1 MNKSKLSRKKILITG
16 GPTYEPIDPVRFIGN
31 RSTGKM
37 GAALAESALNEFGAS
52 VTLIMGPSHSKT
64 NSLINRIDVETAE
77 EMRQAARSQFL
88 GNDIIIMSAAVS
100 DYRAKEYSDAKL
112 KKSEKNIS
120 HLELEKTTDI
130 LKELSSLKKDN
141 QVLVGF
147 ALESKERGRAKL
159 ASKSLDMIVLNYF
172 DEEGAGFSSDT
183 NHVTVF
189 AKSGDEIDIPPM
201 SKKAC
206 ATEILRIIENSLV

>member
-1 MNKSKLSRKKILITG
+1 
-16 GPTYEPIDPVRFIGN
+16 
-31 RSTGKM
+31 
-37 GAALAESALNEFGAS
+37 
-52 VTLIMGPSHSKT
+52 
-64 NSLINRIDVETAE
+64 
-77 EMRQAARSQFL
+77 
-88 GNDIIIMSAAVS
+88 MSAAVS

-147 ALESKERGRAKL
+147 ALESKERGREYAKAKL

-172 DEEGAGFSSDT
+172 DEAGAGFSGDT